1 MKKRMNIFL
10 PDENLNNCV
19 EALDDRRL
27 VKQIL
32 ECYQIYN
39 SKREGSYSHHPVIL
53 FYTKY
58 PFFIIRYGLAA
69 CNEFRYRFERAHAYE
84 NFFINE
90 FYKEVQK
97 SKQIDWEI
105 PFYYAE
111 GSKDDPKHI
120 RTTSNVPQLF
130 RQKLCKKWLNDKFPP
145 KWTKRGAP
153 DFFTNGLVQPIYIK
167 EDN

>member
-1 MKKRMNIFL
+1 MNVFL

-32 ECYQIYN
+32 ECYQIYFCRIRH
-39 SKREGSYSHHPVIL
+39 KGYSHHPVVVH
-53 FYTKY
+53 YSNY

-69 CNEFRYRFERAHAYE
+69 CNEYRYRFGRAHTYE
-84 NFFINE
+84 EFFINE
-90 FYKEVQK
+90 FYREVK
-97 SKQIDWEI
+97 NAKAVDWEI

-120 RTTSNVPQLF
+120 RTTRNVPYLF
-130 RQKLCKKWLNDKFPP
+130 KIKLIKKWHHDKIPP

-153 DFFTNGLVQPIYIK
+153 DFYRIFWDVR